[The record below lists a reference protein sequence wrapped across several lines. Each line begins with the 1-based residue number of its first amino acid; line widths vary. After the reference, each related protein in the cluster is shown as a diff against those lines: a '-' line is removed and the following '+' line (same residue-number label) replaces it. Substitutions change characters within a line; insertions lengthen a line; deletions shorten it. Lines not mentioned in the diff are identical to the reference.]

1 MGIFRLREKPD
12 APAPSGLY
20 AARLFGSIPSG
31 LPLRAT
37 APGRLAALMWGH
49 AAHIPPPLGLPPERQ
64 PRRADGPTWGEPGH
78 AAPKPVRWRTGW
90 PVGAGA
96 VALQLALRAAPR
108 SPAKGMPWR
117 SYAPVNTLSRTRNSI
132 LAVLE
137 VVDLASRGR

>member
-1 MGIFRLREKPD
+1 M
-12 APAPSGLY
+12 
-20 AARLFGSIPSG
+20 
-31 LPLRAT
+31 
-37 APGRLAALMWGH
+37 AL
-49 AAHIPPPLGLPPERQ
+49 LG
-64 PRRADGPTWGEPGH
+64 GEPGH

-137 VVDLASRGR
+137 AVDLASRGRCPSSR